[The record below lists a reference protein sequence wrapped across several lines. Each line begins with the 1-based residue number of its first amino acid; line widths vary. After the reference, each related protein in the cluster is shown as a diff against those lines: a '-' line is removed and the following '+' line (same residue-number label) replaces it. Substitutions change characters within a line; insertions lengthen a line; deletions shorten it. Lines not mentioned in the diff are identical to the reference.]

1 LRTDRVSFTFGGSG
15 RNHNSS
21 NNNNNNSAVSLA
33 AAGRSTS
40 DESSN
45 NHNNHNNHKTA
56 AAAAGFW
63 KISAQ
68 AQEFATQSMSTAVT
82 RASTTRGS
90 GSHSSTTT
98 STPGGAAGSHNSSIP
113 CTEKE
118 MKALMSMFVEIMGL
132 SLNTEKLNAL
142 SKKQRAAT
150 SSRSPSHNNS
160 SNNKG
165 LFRFPQDIPAPPG
178 GWPTDLVWPS
188 MDANDGDDK
197 EEHVEDEDSLPD
209 LEDIPPEDREPADD
223 TKEEATAEA
232 NRQQPQQQP
241 QQQPASSTTPERLT
255 TYSKIPVGFVAG
267 IAVPEWEAL
276 ERVAME
282 DALEQEERARKAA
295 ASAAASSG
303 KQGKR
308 TSPRLTI
315 PPSTTTNPIDKR
327 QSEREWQR
335 EQEKLI
341 TQWRQQVVSACQ
353 SNDASLLQVE
363 LEGAP
368 LPTLSNKSN
377 DEEGVTETVIQQ
389 CWLELAPHCLPKN
402 RQSMEKGKEC
412 RFLLLNR
419 ILKSAPPQVLTT
431 PLRNGRSVLHSACF
445 YGDVDFVGLI
455 LQHASAFENLA
466 KTCEESGWTPLHYA
480 AVSGSVRTT
489 QQLLLK
495 EEAALAEK
503 VTNDMHTWIK
513 ATGKGLSVEQLL
525 QNLIHESP
533 QKKVEMETHGMAVA
547 ELRKDMMHSKSSSS
561 RYLQWLEQLLAHLQ
575 TGKLKSLTDAELKTM
590 DDILVEDEPSKGE
603 ADDETLGKSEK
614 SDSTQSNKKKK
625 KKKKKAKQ
633 AEKTAAI
640 PIAKQEPLLKPPTPT
655 PTPIPAASSRDPLVS
670 LLEGMGFEEGPIV
683 KGIAACGGSDRA
695 TADTVI
701 AWMLETN
708 QTNDPDPVE
717 TTPLE
722 TTPNT
727 DFVEAETPTRK
738 SNLGSFT
745 QKIEPENPDPSDST
759 DGERLAAERLANKRE
774 ERRQRNREW
783 NKKQEAQRTVPPP
796 SAPSVPKQQPV
807 PALTGTSSLS
817 GRTVEFS
824 HDAVTVASS
833 VGDYG
838 NDDLTVS
845 TIGSRN
851 TITQPTPSPA
861 PSAPTPIQLY
871 GTGAA
876 PPLVQN
882 TPPGFGS
889 LVGGVAGG
897 QLAEDVAAS
906 REPWKAAVPLQH
918 YAAPLGLNHH
928 LYSGLPPGIPETH
941 PVGED
946 RARLPNNT
954 AAALGGFQSPMG
966 VPHVPFGVTHMPPP
980 HQIRGVPF
988 DSFSAP
994 PVGYGGGGES
1004 FFAPPVSNAGSYM
1017 GAMGVGG
1024 GGLPGRMGSVPVTGG
1039 GLPVGRLPG
1048 HGGGA
1053 SGLVLGNHGTPV
1065 GLVHGGG
1072 LQPMVPSLSQTS
1084 SFGFPSR
1091 SVDSSM
1097 IESISTG
1104 AGDIGGAS
1112 LWGSAHVLPTTTS
1125 SGGGADASSSSLLRH
1140 LINDTGDRASNE
1152 SSLFGE
1158 IGKEDESRR
1167 QRHSIW

>member
-1 LRTDRVSFTFGGSG
+1 
-15 RNHNSS
+15 
-21 NNNNNNSAVSLA
+21 
-33 AAGRSTS
+33 
-40 DESSN
+40 
-45 NHNNHNNHKTA
+45 
-56 AAAAGFW
+56 
-63 KISAQ
+63 
-68 AQEFATQSMSTAVT
+68 
-82 RASTTRGS
+82 
-90 GSHSSTTT
+90 
-98 STPGGAAGSHNSSIP
+98 
-113 CTEKE
+113 

-150 SSRSPSHNNS
+150 SSRSPTHH

-165 LFRFPQDIPAPPG
+165 LFHFPQDIPAPPG

-197 EEHVEDEDSLPD
+197 EERVEDEDSLPD
-209 LEDIPPEDREPADD
+209 LEDIPPEDREPTDD

-232 NRQQPQQQP
+232 NQQQQP
-241 QQQPASSTTPERLT
+241 TSSTTPERLT

-295 ASAAASSG
+295 ASAATSG
-303 KQGKR
+303 GKKGKR

-341 TQWRQQVVSACQ
+341 ALWRQQVVSACQ
-353 SNDASLLQVE
+353 SNDASLLQAE
-363 LEGAP
+363 LERAP

-445 YGDVDFVGLI
+445 YGDVDFVRLI

-575 TGKLKSLTDAELKTM
+575 MGKLKSLTDAELKTM

-603 ADDETLGKSEK
+603 ADDETLEKSEK
-614 SDSTQSNKKKK
+614 SDSTQTNKKKK

-633 AEKTAAI
+633 AEKTEAI
-640 PIAKQEPLLKPPTPT
+640 PITKQEPLLKPPTPT
-655 PTPIPAASSRDPLVS
+655 PTASSRDPLAS

-722 TTPNT
+722 LTPS
-727 DFVEAETPTRK
+727 VEAETPTRK
-738 SNLGSFT
+738 SNLGSFTQNFT

-861 PSAPTPIQLY
+861 PSAPTPIQLH
-871 GTGAA
+871 GTGVA

-889 LVGGVAGG
+889 LVGGIAGG
-897 QLAEDVAAS
+897 HLAEDVAAS
-906 REPWKAAVPLQH
+906 REPWKGAVPLQH
-918 YAAPLGLNHH
+918 YARAALPTASAPSGLNHH

-954 AAALGGFQSPMG
+954 AAALGGFQSSMG
-966 VPHVPFGVTHMPPP
+966 VPHVPFGVPHMPPP
-980 HQIRGVPF
+980 QQSRGVPF

-1004 FFAPPVSNAGSYM
+1004 FFAPPVSNAGAYM
-1017 GAMGVGG
+1017 GPMGGVG
-1024 GGLPGRMGSVPVTGG
+1024 GGLPGTMGSMPVTGG

-1065 GLVHGGG
+1065 GLAHGGG
-1072 LQPMVPSLSQTS
+1072 RQPMVPSLSQTS

-1112 LWGSAHVLPTTTS
+1112 LWGSSHVLPTS
-1125 SGGGADASSSSLLRH
+1125 SSNGGGADASSSSLLRH
-1140 LINDTGDRASNE
+1140 LINDTGDKASNE